1 MHHLQLHTIRCGMTA
16 LALATLA
23 SAALAEPFK
32 LQCEVEGRLSE
43 NTTRLSPARVVVE
56 IQAIGR
62 HLYFN
67 VVGPPMY
74 AMRLSTLETE
84 EFKGENLTSGLQLG
98 ARRVER
104 RTQTE
109 TQLLIERT
117 TMELSVH
124 ADVQHAGKAQR
135 FSYTGK
141 CRPQ

>member
-1 MHHLQLHTIRCGMTA
+1 MQSLPMHTFRQGLFSLV
-16 LALATLA
+16 LAVSVTGVQ
-23 SAALAEPFK
+23 AEPFK

-43 NTTRLSPARVVVE
+43 SSSAIAPARVVVE

-74 AMRLSTLETE
+74 AMRMSTLETE